1 MASSSITMEPG
12 ARFPFACD
20 TDWNMAATAQV
31 SVEEYLHS
39 TFEHDAEYVEGRIV
53 ARSEPQKAHS
63 KMQARLVR
71 RLSAAGDPLG
81 YAVWLEQRIL
91 TQRAP
96 ARYRVPDLCVTQG
109 QPSEDV
115 FTEPPFLCVEILSPD
130 DTAVEVWAK
139 VREYLAFGVA
149 TCGSWI
155 PTRRRAR
162 STRRK
167 GRSEWKTGDFAP
179 VRSRSR

>member
-1 MASSSITMEPG
+1 MGSMATTP
-12 ARFPFACD
+12 
-20 TDWNMAATAQV
+20 QV

-39 TFEHDAEYVEGRIV
+39 TFEHDAEYVDGRIV

-71 RLSAAGDPLG
+71 RLGRVADLLG
-81 YAVWLEQRIL
+81 YEIFMEQRIR

-96 ARYRVPDLCVTQG
+96 ARYRVTDLCVTQG
-109 QPSEDV
+109 EPAEDV

-139 VREYLAFGVA
+139 VREYLAFGAAFVWIVDPNTA
-149 TCGSWI
+149 TGEIHS
-155 PTRRRAR
+155 PEGTERVEDGRFRA
-162 STRRK
+162 
-167 GRSEWKTGDFAP
+167 GEIEMQLGEH
-179 VRSRSR
+179 